1 MKSRF
6 LIVWFL
12 FGGWMLGMTQNLNW
26 LLTQAANRN
35 PDLKAI
41 QYAYEAQRQRIAPAG
56 ALSDPEIGVGLFPMP
71 MQRWMGRQW
80 VDISLRQKFPWKGTL
95 PAAQTVEEKKADGV
109 LRKYDQLKAEIFYQ
123 IKQEWWSLQLMAFKA
138 EVLEKHLNLIAVLK
152 DLAEEKIANNLL
164 PTGQFIELK
173 LQENE
178 RINQLETINQQM
190 VVAQLNIIQLTQASD
205 WVFEPLDEWNWPSF
219 PEEAL
224 SEFASSNPEMQ
235 VNRNEMGVYE
245 SLEHWNKLKS
255 KPSFGVGLQYSLM
268 SKVDRPDLN
277 PKMNGMD
284 MLMPMA
290 TISVPINQKKYH
302 AAVQEMKWYQRSK
315 EETLESLS
323 DYFST
328 QIQTNLLNYQN
339 ADRNLKYYQTQTSL
353 LEDLAELQIAA
364 FANGTGSLE
373 MVMSTRQR
381 LLDLQIKTLET
392 KWVAEQIIF
401 EVEKILGR

>member
-95 PAAQTVEEKKADGV
+95 TAAQTVEEKKADGV

-219 PEEAL
+219 PVEAL
-224 SEFASSNPEMQ
+224 SELASSNPEMQ

-353 LEDLAELQIAA
+353 LEDLAELQITA

-381 LLDLQIKTLET
+381 LLDLKIKTLET

>member
-392 KWVAEQIIF
+392 KWEAEQIIF

>member
-6 LIVWFL
+6 LIIWFL
-12 FGGWMLGMTQNLNW
+12 FAGWKIGMTQNLDW
-26 LLTQAANRN
+26 LLQQAESQN
-35 PDLKAI
+35 PELKAV
-41 QYAYEAQRQRIAPAG
+41 QYTYEAQRQRIEPAG
-56 ALSDPEIGVGLFPMP
+56 ALSDPEIGIGLFPIP

-95 PAAQTVEEKKADGV
+95 PAAQNVEEKKADGV
-109 LRKYDQLKAEIFYQ
+109 LRKYDQLKANLFYQ
-123 IKQEWWSLQLMAFKA
+123 IKQEWWGLQMMTFKGQI
-138 EVLEKHLNLIAVLK
+138 LEKHLNIITVLK
-152 DLAEEKIANNLL
+152 SLAEEKIANNLL

-178 RINQLETINQQM
+178 RINHLETIKQQM
-190 VVAQLNIIQLTQASD
+190 AVAQLNIIRLTKASD
-205 WVFEPLDEWNWPSF
+205 WIFEPLDEWVWPSF
-219 PEEAL
+219 PVEAL

-235 VNRNEMGVYE
+235 MNRNEMGVYE
-245 SLEHWNKLKS
+245 SLEQWNQLKG

-268 SKVDRPDLN
+268 SEVNRPDLN
-277 PKMNGMD
+277 PRMNGMD

-290 TISVPINQKKYH
+290 TISIPINQDKYH

-315 EETLESLS
+315 EVEMESLT

-339 ADRNLKYYQTQTSL
+339 AERNLKYYQTQTLL
-353 LEDLAELQIAA
+353 LEDLGELQLEA

-373 MVMSTRQR
+373 MVMNTRQR
-381 LLDLQIKTLET
+381 LLDLQIKALET
-392 KWVAEQIIF
+392 KWEAEQIIF

>member
-1 MKSRF
+1 
-6 LIVWFL
+6 
-12 FGGWMLGMTQNLNW
+12 
-26 LLTQAANRN
+26 
-35 PDLKAI
+35 
-41 QYAYEAQRQRIAPAG
+41 
-56 ALSDPEIGVGLFPMP
+56 
-71 MQRWMGRQW
+71 MGRQW

-95 PAAQTVEEKKADGV
+95 PAAQNVEEKKADGV
-109 LRKYDQLKAEIFYQ
+109 LRKYDQLKANLFYQ
-123 IKQEWWSLQLMAFKA
+123 IKQEWWGLQMMTFKGQI
-138 EVLEKHLNLIAVLK
+138 LEKHLNIITVLK
-152 DLAEEKIANNLL
+152 SLAEEKIANNLL

-178 RINQLETINQQM
+178 RINHLETIKQQM
-190 VVAQLNIIQLTQASD
+190 AVAQLNIIRLTKASD
-205 WVFEPLDEWNWPSF
+205 WIFEPLDEWVWPSF
-219 PEEAL
+219 PVEAL

-235 VNRNEMGVYE
+235 MNRNEMGVYE
-245 SLEHWNKLKS
+245 SLEQWNQLKG

-268 SKVDRPDLN
+268 SEVNRPDLN
-277 PKMNGMD
+277 PRMNGMD

-290 TISVPINQKKYH
+290 TISIPINQDKYH

-315 EETLESLS
+315 EVEMESLT

-339 ADRNLKYYQTQTSL
+339 AERNLKYYQTQTLL
-353 LEDLAELQIAA
+353 LEDLGELQLEA

-373 MVMSTRQR
+373 MVMNTRQR

-392 KWVAEQIIF
+392 KWEAEQIIF

>member
-1 MKSRF
+1 
-6 LIVWFL
+6 
-12 FGGWMLGMTQNLNW
+12 MLGMTQNLNW

-95 PAAQTVEEKKADGV
+95 TAAQTVEEKKADGV

-219 PEEAL
+219 PVEAL
-224 SEFASSNPEMQ
+224 SELASSNPEMQ

-353 LEDLAELQIAA
+353 LEDLAELQITA

-381 LLDLQIKTLET
+381 LLDLKIKTLET

>member
-1 MKSRF
+1 
-6 LIVWFL
+6 
-12 FGGWMLGMTQNLNW
+12 MLGMTQNLNW

-392 KWVAEQIIF
+392 KWEAEQIIF

>member
-1 MKSRF
+1 
-6 LIVWFL
+6 
-12 FGGWMLGMTQNLNW
+12 MLGMTQNLNW

-95 PAAQTVEEKKADGV
+95 PAAQTVEEKKANGV

-123 IKQEWWSLQLMAFKA
+123 IKQEWWGLQLMAFKA

-190 VVAQLNIIQLTQASD
+190 VVAQLKIIQLTQASD